1 MTLSMRSLKQGK
13 HLLTAAISS
22 LAAVALIL
30 PLSGCSSSS
39 RGEVNYLNSKAEIT
53 DQLTSLAEKYTK
65 KTGIPVHIQTAA
77 AGTNDQTLLSELS
90 KKNGPTMFNIAG
102 FDQYAR
108 FKPYMLNIKGTKVY
122 SLLNSEGKNNA
133 YHDAQGV
140 YSLPYAAEWFGII
153 YNKDIID
160 RYTTKSY
167 AVIHSQDE
175 LRNYQTLKAVAL
187 SMQEHAADLGIK
199 AAFATPGMDPSD
211 DYRFVG
217 HMIRLPLFFQMQKL
231 NKRFSPRISRAYLN
245 NYKDLLDLELKTS
258 LGKRSQI
265 GAASYQDATGQFARG
280 EVAFYPNGTWA
291 YTDIKG
297 QLDDKSIGFLPYYMG
312 IPGEEKYGPVSIY
325 DANWAINKRTSQQN
339 QKATLDFIQWIIT
352 SDTGRRAL
360 SKSMGLSAPFTTMT
374 TEYEPDNILV
384 REALYF
390 TARGIPSPFSVSV
403 PGQSWHNQLVSAL
416 LPYMQGTGKWSEFES
431 AFVTGWKDEWASY
444 KKSVGVLPPE
454 K

>member
-1 MTLSMRSLKQGK
+1 MALTMRSLHPRK

-22 LAAVALIL
+22 LAAIALIL

-122 SLLNSEGKNNA
+122 SLLNSEGKKYA

-167 AVIHSQDE
+167 AVIHSPEE

-187 SMQEHAADLGIK
+187 SMQAHAADLAK
-199 AAFATPGMDPSD
+199 MHPG
-211 DYRFVG
+211 
-217 HMIRLPLFFQMQKL
+217 
-231 NKRFSPRISRAYLN
+231 
-245 NYKDLLDLELKTS
+245 
-258 LGKRSQI
+258 
-265 GAASYQDATGQFARG
+265 
-280 EVAFYPNGTWA
+280 
-291 YTDIKG
+291 
-297 QLDDKSIGFLPYYMG
+297 
-312 IPGEEKYGPVSIY
+312 
-325 DANWAINKRTSQQN
+325 AIVRDN
-339 QKATLDFIQWIIT
+339 
-352 SDTGRRAL
+352 AL
-360 SKSMGLSAPFTTMT
+360 SKAR
-374 TEYEPDNILV
+374 YEF
-384 REALYF
+384 R
-390 TARGIPSPFSVSV
+390 
-403 PGQSWHNQLVSAL
+403 
-416 LPYMQGTGKWSEFES
+416 
-431 AFVTGWKDEWASY
+431 WKDQFNLSLDPERALEYY
-444 KKSVGVLPPE
+444 KTANHVGGKYCTMCGPNFCAMRISQNIKKDGE
-454 K
+454 CDI